1 MAGHRSEY
9 DGRPMAFNLTRL
21 LVALACAGWIVG
33 VFRAAAVFRINV
45 GHVPGPLFLWTL
57 VPLFSAVGAFVA
69 ARGRSIGPI
78 WVLAGTCCGF
88 VVLAAWSLGPFFTWT
103 GLALLGAAVAHT
115 MAVRARWRAA
125 LIPVWFLIGA
135 TGLCALFLAYDQIGV
150 LRSGGQIIEA
160 PVIVTG
166 SWMFAA
172 LVGLLAIERSAAY
185 VGHARTARR
194 T

>member
-1 MAGHRSEY
+1 MASR
-9 DGRPMAFNLTRL
+9 LTRL
-21 LVALACAGWIVG
+21 LVALACVAWVVG
-33 VFRAAAVFRINV
+33 VFRAAAVFRINA

-69 ARGRSIGPI
+69 AQRRSIGPI
-78 WVLAGTCCGF
+78 WALTGTCCGF

-115 MAVRARWRAA
+115 MAVRARWWAA

-135 TGLCALFLAYDQIGV
+135 TGLCPVLLAYHQIGA

-160 PVIVTG
+160 PLIVNG
-166 SWMFAA
+166 SWVFAC